1 MGMRYAWLLSLATLV
16 LVAPGCSHPERREAV
31 PENLTAKAVIPGI
44 PGARYWIDFDSE
56 AMLQDGMA
64 GLEKERAF
72 LARSGQK
79 GRLPPAIFLAISGGG
94 DNGAF
99 GAGLLIG
106 WTEAG
111 DRPEFK
117 IVTGISTGALIA
129 PFAYLGPDYDNELR
143 TVFTTI
149 SASDV
154 LEERNVLAALFDDA
168 MADNAPL
175 WKLVGRFVNDD
186 MLRAIAREH
195 EKGRFLLI
203 GTANLDARRAVVWN
217 MGVIA
222 ASRDPKAL
230 GLFRSILVAS
240 AAIPGAFPPVMI
252 DVEAQG
258 TRYQEMHVD
267 GGAMAQVILYPASIN
282 LRNESER
289 RGITRERRLYIIR
302 NARLDPEW
310 ASVERQTLS
319 IVGRAIQSLIHT
331 QGIGDLYQ
339 IYLIAERD
347 GVDYNLAYIPQTF
360 DAAHEEEFDTKYMRA
375 LFDTAYKM
383 SRTGYPWHKTPPGY
397 QRSER

>member
-1 MGMRYAWLLSLATLV
+1 MGMRYAWLLSLAALM
-16 LVAPGCSHPERREAV
+16 LVAPGCSHPERQVAV
-31 PENLTAKAVIPGI
+31 PEDLTTKAVIPGI
-44 PGARYWIDFDSE
+44 PGARYWTHFDNE
-56 AMLQDGMA
+56 AMLRDGLA
-64 GLEKERAF
+64 GLEQERAF
-72 LARSGQK
+72 LARSGHK
-79 GRLPPAIFLAISGGG
+79 GRLPPAIFLAVSGGG

-129 PFAYLGPDYDNELR
+129 PFAYLGPDYDDELR

-149 SASDV
+149 SPDDV
-154 LEERNVLAALFDDA
+154 LEKRNLLAALFDDA

-203 GTANLDARRAVVWN
+203 GTTNLDARRAVVWN
-217 MGVIA
+217 MGAIA
-222 ASRDPKAL
+222 ASGDPKAL

-252 DVEAQG
+252 NVEAQG

-331 QGIGDLYQ
+331 QGIGDLYR
-339 IYLIAERD
+339 IYLIAQRD
-347 GVDYNLAYIPQTF
+347 GVDYHLAYIPQTF
-360 DAAHEEEFDTKYMRA
+360 DAVHEEEFDTIYMRA
-375 LFDTAYKM
+375 LFDTAFKM
-383 SRTGYPWHKTPPGY
+383 ARTGYPWHETPPGY
-397 QRSER
+397 QRSE

>member
-1 MGMRYAWLLSLATLV
+1 MTQTS
-16 LVAPGCSHPERREAV
+16 PGR
-31 PENLTAKAVIPGI
+31 
-44 PGARYWIDFDSE
+44 
-56 AMLQDGMA
+56 
-64 GLEKERAF
+64 
-72 LARSGQK
+72 
-79 GRLPPAIFLAISGGG
+79 
-94 DNGAF
+94 
-99 GAGLLIG
+99 

-129 PFAYLGPDYDNELR
+129 PFAYLGPDYDDQLR

-149 SASDV
+149 SPDDI
-154 LEERNVLAALFDDA
+154 LEERNLLAALFDDA

-175 WKLVGRFVNDD
+175 WKLVGRFVDDD

-203 GTANLDARRAVVWN
+203 GTTNLDARRAVVWN
-217 MGVIA
+217 MGAIA
-222 ASRDPKAL
+222 ASRNPKAL

-267 GGAMAQVILYPASIN
+267 GGAMAQVILYPASLN
-282 LRNESER
+282 LRKESDT
-289 RGITRERRLYIIR
+289 RGIARERRLYIIR

-360 DAAHEEEFDTKYMRA
+360 DAVHEEEFDTKYMRA

-383 SRTGYPWHKTPPGY
+383 SRNGYRWHETPPGY